1 MGPCERRD
9 DIEIGMGNMQRSP
22 DTAARGRKPKARKFY
37 TISYSLRHGLA
48 DFEVENLDILLMG
61 ARALCPPEGRR
72 GFPAYPE
79 KPRLVIG
86 KRKRGPP
93 PSDIE
98 LYHSYWLI
106 SDRLKS
112 LFEAF
117 DPAAFAFQACNVRLR
132 DGSPGPAYWL
142 CDVIRVLDAFGEDT
156 LQEIRRY
163 QEKTG
168 YRYRGFSGE
177 KSLVFNEPVIGP
189 SHIFVTPYSRAD
201 VFCDQGLKDAC
212 KAAGIKGVAFN
223 DCTAK
228 PKKTAPPP
236 VTSGRTGNPLLRK
249 MSDRLL
255 GFADDAKTVSLAVA
269 VRSALRAMPLLE
281 RLSWDRPLRKRMRA
295 RLGRDRM
302 TNSANVLGTFR
313 SAATAWVAA
322 RFPAF
327 GSSDRFHEIKQDARM
342 AGGYED
348 AGNTPASYAAFA
360 PHWAMMAAI
369 AVFSDRFPQ
378 NTIGES
384 RHREEAAR
392 SAAQTTRIAALG
404 FMEAYDPE
412 ASQHYHAMR
421 DPQAMLAREPREAE
435 RIIWDAAWQDI
446 RRLENGSGAPALLA
460 QPLWPTQAPQY
471 ARDDWLQL
479 SARLLGR
486 DIEHWD
492 AWTAWYEARLAGGGT
507 VSETDE
513 IARVSLP
520 NEIWAQGATAANARI
535 AGLNG

>member
-1 MGPCERRD
+1 
-9 DIEIGMGNMQRSP
+9 
-22 DTAARGRKPKARKFY
+22 
-37 TISYSLRHGLA
+37 
-48 DFEVENLDILLMG
+48 
-61 ARALCPPEGRR
+61 
-72 GFPAYPE
+72 
-79 KPRLVIG
+79 
-86 KRKRGPP
+86 
-93 PSDIE
+93 
-98 LYHSYWLI
+98 
-106 SDRLKS
+106 
-112 LFEAF
+112 
-117 DPAAFAFQACNVRLR
+117 
-132 DGSPGPAYWL
+132 
-142 CDVIRVLDAFGEDT
+142 
-156 LQEIRRY
+156 
-163 QEKTG
+163 
-168 YRYRGFSGE
+168 
-177 KSLVFNEPVIGP
+177 
-189 SHIFVTPYSRAD
+189 
-201 VFCDQGLKDAC
+201 
-212 KAAGIKGVAFN
+212 
-223 DCTAK
+223 
-228 PKKTAPPP
+228 
-236 VTSGRTGNPLLRK
+236 
-249 MSDRLL
+249 
-255 GFADDAKTVSLAVA
+255 
-269 VRSALRAMPLLE
+269 MPLLE

-421 DPQAMLAREPREAE
+421 DPQAM
-435 RIIWDAAWQDI
+435 
-446 RRLENGSGAPALLA
+446 
-460 QPLWPTQAPQY
+460 QAPQY